1 MPPDQEGV
9 NLRSTPMNFNPSNQR
24 SSGFHRNTGI
34 VARSPLP
41 RIILMAWII
50 AGVVIAASL
59 VLVASGPAAFAATD
73 RVLVDGEDFPNG
85 FTVPAGELWE
95 FEAGADTKVTTSGNV
110 VVLGT
115 LRMRPTTG
123 SVEHFLQFTG
133 IDESK
138 FEGGG
143 HSHEDTPDDIGLW
156 VEDAGV
162 LDISGTPVTP
172 WSYDWESDWSSGDD
186 IVAAPVKAGVYATFS
201 QVNKASDVPSAN
213 AFGYEPELLN
223 LTRNVRIEGTA
234 GGRTHILIHA
244 LDAKTP
250 QTIEYA
256 AIRYVAP
263 TPDPDT
269 GPFGGT
275 DAVGRY
281 GLHFHH
287 NGYATAGSNVEGV
300 VVRDAGNHAFVP
312 HASHGVIFTN
322 TIAYNTTDAAYW
334 WDESTFD
341 ACGDVEGCNETF
353 DLVYDSVVAAD
364 NVASEFNPHTSTAI
378 ALGGG
383 ENITIKDSV
392 VVGMNG
398 SSGANTSAYKWPSND
413 RGVWTFKN
421 NIAHNNKGHGI
432 FVWQNTPGDDDENHV
447 IEAFTAYYNANAG
460 IDHGAYGNAYVYKN
474 ITLLGNAA
482 DANGVEED
490 AAVHSH
496 ALGRKSATTTGV
508 GATDTQ
514 EWNGVTTGGATMV
527 VFFHGTDRDE
537 VRFLFCDFS
546 EIIFEEGP
554 NSFRGA
560 YDFIECDL
568 DVGDFDRANIHPNT
582 VIRVQDGS
590 SAYQLV
596 GTGSKKT
603 ISTFFDDPQP
613 DPGGSGF
620 TDIAGSIFA
629 ADIEWLAAEGITKG
643 CNPPT
648 NDLFCPLNKV
658 TRGQMAAFLNRALS
672 LPAGSGD
679 PFVDDDDSIFENDI
693 EALAAAGITKG
704 CNPPTN
710 DKFCP
715 NAFVKR
721 GQMAAF
727 LNRALS
733 LPAGSGDPFVD
744 DDDSIF
750 ENDIE
755 ALAASGITKGCN
767 PPTNDRFCPGSS
779 VTRGQM
785 AAFLHRAEPY
795 LP

>member
-1 MPPDQEGV
+1 M
-9 NLRSTPMNFNPSNQR
+9 NSTLRN
-24 SSGFHRNTGI
+24 HRPGGSHSDS
-34 VARSPLP
+34 ADRF
-41 RIILMAWII
+41 RISL
-50 AGVVIAASL
+50 GRVTLNVGLVVSLVFVASL
-59 VLVASGPAAFAATD
+59 GLVGSGQGASAATS
-73 RVLVDGEDFPNG
+73 RILVDGESFPNG
-85 FTVPAGELWE
+85 FTIPAGETWE

-115 LRMRPTTG
+115 LRMRPTKG

-133 IDESK
+133 INESK
-138 FEGGG
+138 FVGGG
-143 HSHEDTPDDIGLW
+143 HSHDDTPDDIGLW

-172 WSYDWESDWSSGDD
+172 WSYDWESDWTSGDD
-186 IVAAPVKAGVYATFS
+186 IVSAPYKAGDYTTFS
-201 QVNKASDVPSAN
+201 QVNSAVGVKSAN
-213 AFGYEPELLN
+213 TFGYEPELLN

-234 GGRTHILIHA
+234 AGRTHILIHA
-244 LDAKTP
+244 PDAKAP
-250 QTIEYA
+250 QTVQYA
-256 AIRYVAP
+256 TIRYVAP
-263 TPDPDT
+263 TPDPSS

-312 HASHGVIFTN
+312 HASHGITFTN
-322 TIAYNTTDAAYW
+322 TIAYDTTDAAYW
-334 WDESTFD
+334 WDESTAD
-341 ACGDVEGCNETF
+341 ACGDVDGCNESF
-353 DLVYDSVVAAD
+353 DIVYDSIVVAD
-364 NVASEFNPHTSTAI
+364 NVASEFSPHTSTAI

-383 ENITIKDSV
+383 ENLTIKDSV

-398 SSGANTSAYKWPSND
+398 SSGANTSAYKWPSKD

-432 FVWQNTPGDDDENHV
+432 FVWQNTPGDEDENHV
-447 IEAFTAYYNANAG
+447 IDSFTAYYNANAG

-482 DANGVEED
+482 NATGAEED
-490 AAVHSH
+490 AAIHSH
-496 ALGRKSATTTGV
+496 ALGRESATTTGP

-514 EWNGVTTGGATMV
+514 EWNGVTTGGARMV

-546 EIIFEEGP
+546 EIVFEEGT

-568 DVGDFDRANIHPNT
+568 NVGDFDRANIHPDT
-582 VIRVQDGS
+582 VIRVQDGA

-596 GTGSKKT
+596 GKGSKQT
-603 ISTFFDDPQP
+603 IATFYSDPQP
-613 DPGGSGF
+613 EPPIPGDSGF
-620 TDIAGSIFA
+620 TDIDGSIFK
-629 ADIEWLAAEGITKG
+629 ADIEWLSAEGITKG

-648 NDLFCPLNKV
+648 NDLYCPLNTV

-704 CNPPTN
+704 CNPP
-710 DKFCP
+710 
-715 NAFVKR
+715 A
-721 GQMAAF
+721 
-727 LNRALS
+727 
-733 LPAGSGDPFVD
+733 
-744 DDDSIF
+744 
-750 ENDIE
+750 
-755 ALAASGITKGCN
+755 
-767 PPTNDRFCPGSS
+767 NDRFCPGSS

-785 AAFLHRAEPY
+785 AAFLHRSEPY